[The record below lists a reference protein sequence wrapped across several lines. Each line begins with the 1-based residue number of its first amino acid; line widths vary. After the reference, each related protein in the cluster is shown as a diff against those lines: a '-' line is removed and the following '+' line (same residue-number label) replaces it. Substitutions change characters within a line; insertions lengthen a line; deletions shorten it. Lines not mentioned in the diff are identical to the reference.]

1 MKAVYAGS
9 FDPITLGHVSVIE
22 RAFKLFDIIHIVVAN
37 NRSKK
42 HLFSLEQRSS
52 LVSRSIPE
60 QFAERIVISPFEGI
74 VADYINDNGI
84 GAVIRGIRNATDL
97 EYELQLEQYIR
108 NTTTAETVYL
118 SPYTQHMQTNSSL
131 VRMFFQSG
139 KHELASHYMAADA
152 YKLALLYELGQGQA
166 DKKELD

>member
-22 RAFKLFDIIHIVVAN
+22 RAFKLFQQVHIVVAN
-37 NRSKK
+37 NRSKN
-42 HLFSLEQRSS
+42 HLFNLEQRTE
-52 LVSRSIPE
+52 LVERSIPGMY
-60 QFAERIVISPFEGI
+60 ASRTVIMPFEGI
-74 VADYINDNGI
+74 VADYINEHRID
-84 GAVIRGIRNATDL
+84 AVIRGIRNATDL

-108 NTTTAETVYL
+108 NTTSAETVYL

-139 KHELASHYMAADA
+139 KHELASHYMSPDA
-152 YKLALLYELGQGQA
+152 YQLALLYELGA
-166 DKKELD
+166 R

>member
-9 FDPITLGHVSVIE
+9 FDPITLGHISVIE
-22 RAFKLFDIIHIVVAN
+22 RALKIFESIHIVVAN
-37 NRSKK
+37 NRSKN
-42 HLFSLEQRSS
+42 HLFTLKQRAE
-52 LVSRSIPE
+52 LVQSSIPE
-60 QFAERIVISPFEGI
+60 QYAARTVIAPYEGV
-74 VADYINDNGI
+74 VADYINANGI

-108 NTTTAETVYL
+108 NTTEAETVYL

-139 KHELASHYMAADA
+139 KHELASHYMAQGA
-152 YKLALLYELGQGQA
+152 YNLALLYEMGG
-166 DKKELD
+166 KSK